1 MKGFIFPRIFR
12 GTLIPAEYVWYV
24 CVPRTHHLTHTRR
37 APTAVGP
44 RGESRQRPALCC
56 ARQSAPP
63 PVPRGRR
70 LCFGPV
76 LRGGCSP
83 CGKGKPRAALSVP
96 PPPPPTH
103 SSPGIAALLL
113 EAARAPAAWRVAKS
127 AAAAATFPASRHGG
141 THAVRAR
148 RSAPRALCLGA
159 VRPPAYPP
167 WSGRRR
173 GGCWQRARVLEQ
185 QAAAPCKRMPSFR
198 VTRLCFPRAA

>member
-24 CVPRTHHLTHTRR
+24 CGPRTHPLTHTRR

-63 PVPRGRR
+63 PVPRLRR

-83 CGKGKPRAALSVP
+83 CGKGKPLRGPQWCPHPPPPPIQPAPASPPCFWRRHVLPPRGAWQNP
-96 PPPPPTH
+96 PPPPPLSLPAATAGRTLSGRGAAPREPCALVWCGPPPTH
-103 SSPGIAALLL
+103 PGAAGG
-113 EAARAPAAWRVAKS
+113 AGDAGSARA
-127 AAAAATFPASRHGG
+127 
-141 THAVRAR
+141 
-148 RSAPRALCLGA
+148 C
-159 VRPPAYPP
+159 
-167 WSGRRR
+167 WSSKRRR
-173 GGCWQRARVLEQ
+173 PANECLPFA
-185 QAAAPCKRMPSFR
+185 
-198 VTRLCFPRAA
+198 